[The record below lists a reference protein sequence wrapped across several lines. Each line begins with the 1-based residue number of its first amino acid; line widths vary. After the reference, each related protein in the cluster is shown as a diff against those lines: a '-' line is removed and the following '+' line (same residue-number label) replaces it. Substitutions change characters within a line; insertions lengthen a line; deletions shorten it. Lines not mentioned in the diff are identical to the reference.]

1 MAFGPLHNLAWL
13 PRAPRRRAGDRVAN
27 STFSPTAV
35 LSPVVLPLVHVDM
48 TAAFLSPVGLP
59 LAPAR
64 RLVRTSTSPVCKR
77 PPTTRARKAKKSVG
91 KKSAAPSPAQAPPPA
106 KMPKAGK
113 RATSVGSAGARFGPC
128 LVLNA
133 DFQPLS
139 LMPLS
144 LVSWQ
149 ESIKAVYA
157 NRVSVVA
164 TYPSTFVRSPNAVF
178 PLPSVVCLKKYK
190 ATASN
195 KVAAFS
201 RFNLSLRDGFR
212 CQYCDTKLETHEV
225 TFDHVLPRCLGGET
239 SWSNVVAACER
250 CNHRKGRKLLRDIS
264 DMRLARQPIGPTNGD
279 LQRRAR
285 DFPPQVLHDTWR
297 SYLYWT
303 EEMMTGKTET
313 VDER

>member
-1 MAFGPLHNLAWL
+1 MILSTTSPGCPVPLGGALGTEL
-13 PRAPRRRAGDRVAN
+13 PTA
-27 STFSPTAV
+27 SFSPSAF
-35 LSPVVLPLVHVDM
+35 LSPVVLPTVPVNM
-48 TAAFLSPVGLP
+48 TTAFLSPMVLP
-59 LAPAR
+59 RAPAR
-64 RLVRTSTSPVCKR
+64 RLVRTSTAPVCKR
-77 PPTTRARKAKKSVG
+77 PPTTRTRKAKKSTG
-91 KKSAAPSPAQAPPPA
+91 KKKAAAPSPTKAPPPA

-113 RATSVGSAGARFGPC
+113 RATSVGSAAARFGPC

-149 ESIKAVYA
+149 ESIKAVYS

-190 ATASN
+190 ATATN

-201 RFNLSLRDGFR
+201 RFNLSLRDRFR
-212 CQYCDTKLETHEV
+212 CQYCDTKLATHEV
-225 TFDHVLPRCLGGET
+225 TFDHVLPRCMGGET

-264 DMRLARQPIGPTNGD
+264 DMRLARKPVSPTNGD

-313 VDER
+313 ADDR